1 MSFLSQRHSVPAST
15 LMGPRV
21 YSTDLHASNFRLAS
35 LDDFVVTTSR
45 ALKTK
50 MLTKGT
56 VTVHMSHLLSPGGIF
71 FLEAFPET
79 LQCRALLPAF
89 REDKESVG
97 DYVKDHESAYDA
109 AGIDDARVARV
120 VSLLEGSFERVMPWQ
135 LGDVHAQYR
144 ERIVSGLV
152 DPGSTARQRLLAAN
166 GNNEEQI
173 NSIAAEVAAG
183 DFSEDGSM
191 RRFLSGTD
199 PNIRPILGYYEQA
212 VYHMVGT
219 SVVNCES
226 GTDLS
231 PASTFSALVVGG
243 NDYSVTQPSISDID
257 VFMRFFLG
265 EAFEAM
271 QSGAI
276 PVAALDTMPFTY
288 VDHINQKLG
297 DAKFHERYDEVVNT
311 AIAKLNVASPESIEV
326 FDGEAFAEMASAI
339 HKEFV
344 SEIEKEVRDYNSIAY
359 EEARAEAIGQ
369 TQNFGLSI
377 AGSVPALG
385 SLVTVYQG
393 VSDYRSFLDAAH
405 RAGELATPEGFQTL
419 GHQKKKEILTETIE
433 KAKLSESSK
442 TRLLDGAK
450 LICDFNAAKVA
461 RL

>member
-1 MSFLSQRHSVPAST
+1 MTFLSQRTLVPAST
-15 LMGPRV
+15 LSGPRV
-21 YSTDLHASNFRLAS
+21 YSTDLHSSNFQPDHV
-35 LDDFVVTTSR
+35 DDFVVTTAR
-45 ALKTK
+45 ALKAK

-56 VTVHMSHLLSPGGIF
+56 VTVHMSHLLSPGGIR
-71 FLEAFPET
+71 FLQAFPAA
-79 LQCRALLPAF
+79 LQCGALLPAF

-97 DYVKDHESAYDA
+97 DYVNDHEAAYHA
-109 AGIDDARVARV
+109 FGIDDAQVARI

-166 GNNEEQI
+166 GNNEKQI
-173 NSIAAEVAAG
+173 DSIAAEVAAG

-199 PNIRPILGYYEQA
+199 PSIRPILGYYEQA

-231 PASTFSALVVGG
+231 PASTFGALVVAE
-243 NDYSVTQPSISDID
+243 NDYSLAQPRISDID

-265 EAFEAM
+265 EAFDAM
-271 QSGAI
+271 QSGAM
-276 PVAALDTMPFTY
+276 PVAVLDTMPFEY
-288 VDHINQKLG
+288 IDRVNQRLR
-297 DAKFHERYDEVVNT
+297 DAKFHERYDDVVNA
-311 AIAKLNVASPESIEV
+311 AIVKLNLASPEFVED
-326 FDGEAFAEMASAI
+326 FDGEAFAEMAAAI

-344 SEIEKEVRDYNSIAY
+344 CEIEKEVRDYNSAAY

-369 TQNFGLSI
+369 TQNIGLSI
-377 AGSVPALG
+377 ASSVPLLGSV
-385 SLVTVYQG
+385 VTVYQG
-393 VSDYRSFLDAAH
+393 VSDYRKFLGAAH
-405 RAGELATPEGFQTL
+405 RAGDLATPEGFQTF
-419 GHQKKKEILTETIE
+419 GPEQKKENLKEIIE
-433 KAKLSESSK
+433 NAELSETSK

-450 LICDFNAAKVA
+450 LLCDFNAEKVA